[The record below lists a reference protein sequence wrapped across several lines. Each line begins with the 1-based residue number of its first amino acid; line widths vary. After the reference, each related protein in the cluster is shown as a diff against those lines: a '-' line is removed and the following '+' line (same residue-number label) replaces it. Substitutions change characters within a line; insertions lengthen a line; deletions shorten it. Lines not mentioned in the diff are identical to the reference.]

1 MRFSCKFSLKPI
13 HWICWRWTAWWF
25 QPFLAVEMGWW
36 SLQKMGLFQGPNTW
50 MSNKPAR
57 YWSNRNRQLS
67 SKLWII
73 SNDIIYIYHIYIYTL
88 YPVVTGFDPVL
99 NKSSDF
105 FCDGLIDLIRWF
117 INRWILLIS
126 TSWVAWFLD
135 ALITM
140 GIGTKVLPSPQ

>member
-1 MRFSCKFSLKPI
+1 
-13 HWICWRWTAWWF
+13 
-25 QPFLAVEMGWW
+25 MGWW

-73 SNDIIYIYHIYIYTL
+73 SNDIIYISYIYTL
-88 YPVVTGFDPVL
+88 YPVVTGCDPVL